1 MVLLLTTQQSA
12 GHKELVMYIGA
23 TPVPRATKIRSFG
36 TTTVVSAT
44 VGVPGGFTAGNI
56 EVYINGRSVLPTD
69 FNDSNGADVIFPAA
83 LPVGTDYLIVE
94 ARSFE
99 IASHYTK
106 VESDTLYYNKTE
118 SDAKFVEVG
127 DTVTGTATFA
137 NSTNNI
143 NLTDIGSIA
152 GLEVGDVIQVS
163 GSVGNNSEFT
173 VEVITDA
180 NNVIVNQA
188 HAGGSATKSLATE
201 TSTAGVTVQ
210 LLVKWYDAPVGVGQ
224 GWVELFS
231 SRTSG
236 VTYTNSTGRAIVVR
250 LASFAVGAITRVA
263 LTVDAFATYGNTT
276 ASLGGSTGHSSI
288 ETHINKGSTYEASI
302 LVNLDS
308 WVELR

>member
-1 MVLLLTTQQSA
+1 
-12 GHKELVMYIGA
+12 MYIGA

-36 TTTVVSAT
+36 TTTVLSAT

-188 HAGGSATKSLATE
+188 HAGGSTSKSLATE
-201 TSTAGVTVQ
+201 TATAGVTVQ
-210 LLVKWYDAPVGVGQ
+210 LLVKWYSAVIGLGQ
-224 GWVELFS
+224 GWIQFS
-231 SRTSG
+231 TALRAVGT
-236 VTYTNSTGRAIVVR
+236 TYTNTTGR
-250 LASFAVGAITRVA
+250 
-263 LTVDAFATYGNTT
+263 
-276 ASLGGSTGHSSI
+276 SI
-288 ETHINKGSTYEASI
+288 EITLQYVSSNGTQTNIIVDGLEVAGDQGGTTGQTESSPAAIIQKGSLYS
-302 LVNLDS
+302 VNYLQVPATS
-308 WVELR
+308 KWSELR

>member
-1 MVLLLTTQQSA
+1 
-12 GHKELVMYIGA
+12 MYIGA

-188 HAGGSATKSLATE
+188 HAGGSTSKSLATE
-201 TSTAGVTVQ
+201 TATAGVTVQ
-210 LLVKWYDAPVGVGQ
+210 LLVKWYSAVIGLGQ
-224 GWVELFS
+224 GWIQFS
-231 SRTSG
+231 TALRAVGT
-236 VTYTNSTGRAIVVR
+236 TYTNTTGR
-250 LASFAVGAITRVA
+250 
-263 LTVDAFATYGNTT
+263 
-276 ASLGGSTGHSSI
+276 SI
-288 ETHINKGSTYEASI
+288 EITLQYVSSNGTQTNIIVDGLEVAGDQGGTTGQTESSPAAIIQKGSLYS
-302 LVNLDS
+302 VNYLQVPATS
-308 WVELR
+308 KWSELR

>member
-1 MVLLLTTQQSA
+1 
-12 GHKELVMYIGA
+12 MYIGA

-188 HAGGSATKSLATE
+188 HASGSTTKSLATE
-201 TSTAGVTVQ
+201 TATAGVTVQ
-210 LLVKWYDAPVGVGQ
+210 LLVKWYSAVIGLGQ
-224 GWVELFS
+224 GWIQFS
-231 SRTSG
+231 TALRAVGT
-236 VTYTNSTGRAIVVR
+236 TYTNTTGR
-250 LASFAVGAITRVA
+250 
-263 LTVDAFATYGNTT
+263 
-276 ASLGGSTGHSSI
+276 SI
-288 ETHINKGSTYEASI
+288 EITLQYVSSNGTQTNIIVDGLEVAGDQGGTTGQTESSPAAIIQKGSLYS
-302 LVNLDS
+302 VNYLQVPATS
-308 WVELR
+308 KWSELR